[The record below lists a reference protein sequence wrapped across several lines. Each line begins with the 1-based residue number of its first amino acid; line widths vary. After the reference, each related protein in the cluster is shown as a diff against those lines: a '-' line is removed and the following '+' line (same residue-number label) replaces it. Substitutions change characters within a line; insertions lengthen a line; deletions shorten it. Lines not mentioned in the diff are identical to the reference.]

1 MPGWVLVITTAVA
14 LLAALLRW
22 AARPPD
28 TAAIAQWAARY
39 NLTLH
44 PDDHHHLSQ
53 QLRRGR
59 WLRTLG
65 FVVPFVIGEGAT
77 VWWGVAYAQPLPPFP
92 LRLLAAP
99 SAWAVGYLLGAVAA
113 ELTRRPPHPR
123 QLRAAALVPRRLA
136 DYLPA
141 WMLWAERAVAVA
153 VLALV
158 PLGSSGEPWAHS
170 RGITTAVAAIAV
182 VALVE
187 VTLRVMVRRRQP
199 VATTGELAID
209 DALRSTSIHRAA
221 GSGLAALL
229 FLLPSQLGTLNLGGP
244 WWAIASVAGLM
255 CYGLAIGCWKD
266 LTSPLWWPVR
276 RGISPGPRPPAQ
288 PPRPQQD
295 PGQESA

>member
-1 MPGWVLVITTAVA
+1 
-14 LLAALLRW
+14 
-22 AARPPD
+22 
-28 TAAIAQWAARY
+28 
-39 NLTLH
+39 
-44 PDDHHHLSQ
+44 
-53 QLRRGR
+53 
-59 WLRTLG
+59 
-65 FVVPFVIGEGAT
+65 VIGEGAT
-77 VWWGVAYAQPLPPFP
+77 VWWGVAYDQPLPPFP

-113 ELTRRPPHPR
+113 ELTRRRPHPR
-123 QLRAAALVPRRLA
+123 QLRAAALAPRRLA

-158 PLGSSGEPWAHS
+158 PLGSPGEPWAHS

-221 GSGLAALL
+221 GAGLAALL
-229 FLLPSQLGTLNLGGP
+229 FLLPSQLGNLTLGGP
-244 WWAIASVAGLM
+244 GGRSRARPAARDGRSQLRGPGTPARRRSRAGATPGTGGAGSVGPTRWRGM
-255 CYGLAIGCWKD
+255 I
-266 LTSPLWWPVR
+266 TTPVKLR
-276 RGISPGPRPPAQ
+276 ARAWLSLRHGRHG
-288 PPRPQQD
+288 
-295 PGQESA
+295 G